1 MRHRLII
8 FFLPLIIALQVFAGF
23 AEEGSRRFISLAP
36 STTEVL
42 FALGLDDQIVGVSSY
57 CNFPREAQSKEI
69 IGSFS
74 QPNIEKILSL
84 KPDYVFCTGLEQAPV
99 VAELKRLGLNV
110 YVADPQTMEAFF
122 RSVREMGRITAKEAQ
137 AEEMLRG
144 IEKDLAEVSSRV
156 LLVPQEKRPK
166 VFIEIYHDPLTTAG
180 KGSFVDELITL
191 AGGVNIA
198 ADTKRPYSIFSA
210 EQVIS
215 RDPDCILLAYMD
227 IQAPE
232 SFVAN
237 RFGWSRIKAVKN
249 KRVYNDIN
257 ADLLLRP
264 GPRIGEGVR
273 EVHGHLYP

>member
-1 MRHRLII
+1 KKLFFII
-8 FFLPLIIALQVFAGF
+8 VFLLSAAAVVCAAQ
-23 AEEGSRRFISLAP
+23 GSARRFISLAP

-57 CNFPREAQSKEI
+57 CNFPREAQNKEI

-110 YVADPQTMEAFF
+110 YVADPQTIEAFF
-122 RSVREMGRITAKEAQ
+122 QSVREMGRITAKEAQ

-227 IQAPE
+227 IQAPQ

-237 RFGWSRIKAVKN
+237 RFGWNRIKAVKN

-264 GPRIGEGVR
+264 GPRIGEGVKEAHR
-273 EVHGHLYP
+273 HFYP